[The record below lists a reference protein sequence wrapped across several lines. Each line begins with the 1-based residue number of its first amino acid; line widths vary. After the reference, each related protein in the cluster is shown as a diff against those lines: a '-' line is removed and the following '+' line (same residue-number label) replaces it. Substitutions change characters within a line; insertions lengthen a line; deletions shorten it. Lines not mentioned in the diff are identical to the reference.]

1 MKVFDIEK
9 AKEGAPVCTREGKE
23 VRILC
28 YDMKYMDK
36 DMLVALVKQKDGGEY
51 LRIYNPSGV
60 CVEGGREQD
69 LMMAPVKKKVW
80 INLYKTECDNVLSD
94 QITWD
99 SKEEAEQYKDT
110 KTLGWIGAYEVE
122 VEI

>member
-1 MKVFDIEK
+1 MKCFDIEK
-9 AKEGAPVCTREGKE
+9 AKDGATVCTREGKE

-28 YDMKYMDK
+28 YDMKYLDK
-36 DMLVALVKQKDGGEY
+36 DMLVVLVKQKNDEEH
-51 LRIYNPSGV
+51 LRIYNTSGV
-60 CVEGGREQD
+60 SVEGRREQD

-110 KTLGWIGAYEVE
+110 KALGWIGAYEVE
-122 VEI
+122 VEM